1 MAAFVPSTRIAPEN
15 GTRPPLVPT
24 TSIGFPRTFPSP
36 QLIGIMG
43 ERVAQKNQV
52 DEYQDEM
59 IQHLLEME
67 LLGRPNLDLMQSQ
80 PEVTLRMRPLLLDFL
95 MDVNNKLNLS
105 KLTYPLTVN
114 MIDRYASVCV
124 IKKKHYQLLGLTA
137 LWVACKNMDAK
148 GMIPRLDDLCRY
160 CCGCYDRTM
169 FLEMERHLM
178 KSLKWHIN
186 TPTTDNFLNVF
197 LYRLSTY
204 RFVAGSKMTHS
215 QCTTI
220 EILANYF
227 CELASFYPHIHFSY
241 LVPQIA
247 LIATIMSCM
256 IMEICTHDELY
267 AVLGYM
273 LQVIPA
279 TAEPSCENEQGASK
293 GWLEKPVLLTL
304 HQMEYAYQTLA
315 QVATRPPP
323 SLKTKYFSDHPH
335 SLNLSA
341 ILMPFNA
348 SNSRMLPLQLP
359 TSVETLTPTPLVENS
374 PVRTPSFE
382 TAMQVP
388 TTQIVGDVSNIGDV
402 NVELAQ
408 ELSQV
413 RAQQVQSVKRP
424 PREVPTEAESMVA
437 PVTKAGY
444 SSKSLPRPLTR
455 ILVKPLSAAESV
467 IHDNNGVSYPLPLLL
482 PGQEKRKA
490 ELEQVDLKRAKIA
503 A

>member
-1 MAAFVPSTRIAPEN
+1 
-15 GTRPPLVPT
+15 
-24 TSIGFPRTFPSP
+24 
-36 QLIGIMG
+36 
-43 ERVAQKNQV
+43 KNQV

-67 LLGRPNLDLMQSQ
+67 LLGRPNLDLMQLQ

-95 MDVNNKLNLS
+95 MDVINKLNLS

-160 CCGCYDRTM
+160 CCRCYDRTM
-169 FLEMERHLM
+169 FLEMESHLM

-186 TPTTDNFLNVF
+186 TPTTDNFVNVF

-204 RFVAGSKMTHS
+204 RFEAGSKMTHS

-256 IMEICTHDELY
+256 IMQICTQDELY
-267 AVLGYM
+267 VG
-273 LQVIPA
+273 
-279 TAEPSCENEQGASK
+279 S
-293 GWLEKPVLLTL
+293 LEKPVLLTL

-315 QVATRPPP
+315 KVATRPPP

-348 SNSRMLPLQLP
+348 SNS
-359 TSVETLTPTPLVENS
+359 
-374 PVRTPSFE
+374 
-382 TAMQVP
+382 
-388 TTQIVGDVSNIGDV
+388 
-402 NVELAQ
+402 
-408 ELSQV
+408 
-413 RAQQVQSVKRP
+413 
-424 PREVPTEAESMVA
+424 
-437 PVTKAGY
+437 
-444 SSKSLPRPLTR
+444 
-455 ILVKPLSAAESV
+455 
-467 IHDNNGVSYPLPLLL
+467 
-482 PGQEKRKA
+482 
-490 ELEQVDLKRAKIA
+490 
-503 A
+503 